1 MVSIPTEAEFKDL
14 ANIAVP
20 DHVSRE
26 EERMIEGDER
36 DAQIEAHMATL
47 DPEEKEKVD
56 DFLKNSKDPKNAE
69 KVVDESKLTPA
80 QIRKRRKKM
89 ENTDERKKKRLE
101 RLERKQDRLEK
112 IKETLQSD
120 LPHEEK
126 EQKIKEIEGKVKPK
140 VPTEEVKVEEAK
152 SVGRKWTLS
161 IALPGSIL
169 DNAQSPEL
177 R

>member
-1 MVSIPTEAEFKDL
+1 MNIPGSGTVDFVEFIGMV
-14 ANIAVP
+14 
-20 DHVSRE
+20 
-26 EERMIEGDER
+26 G
-36 DAQIEAHMATL
+36 
-47 DPEEKEKVD
+47 
-56 DFLKNSKDPKNAE
+56 
-69 KVVDESKLTPA
+69 
-80 QIRKRRKKM
+80 KKM